1 MPAGMPGERDQNWM
15 WQAVVG
21 ALALL
26 ALWLRLRGFSAYD
39 IVHPDELMQ
48 YLEQG
53 NRLAIGQGVVPWEQR
68 YGARNA
74 VIPQLLAG
82 PMALGHWLAPGT
94 HLAML
99 LGRGVFAGL
108 CLVGVWAAWRLG
120 ALTSRR
126 HGVIALLVA
135 AVWWESV
142 VYGDALLS
150 ESLGTALLMAGAAL
164 LLAERPSPRA
174 DVLTGLLLGLAVVV
188 RLQYAVFAA
197 VLVLAALR
205 LEARRWRL
213 VVLGG
218 LAALVLG
225 GVSDLAAGRAPY
237 GWVLVNWTM
246 NIDHGRAAGFGTAG
260 PLAYV
265 AMLLERL
272 GLVGLLVL
280 GGAVLS
286 GARYRPLVLAAGA
299 SLIAHSLIGHKEYR
313 FIWSTLY
320 AALVLAAIASV
331 MLADRLAAKR
341 GGTAGAAALV
351 LLSLGWAAL
360 SFLTAQHAG
369 GVTAIR
375 YGAAIPLAV
384 LDGTRDPAVCGVA
397 LPDQWRAHMV
407 PALLDRS
414 VPLSVAPQGVM
425 AGTEALPAGVMAA
438 ANALVFPSLPRGAE
452 GYRLTGCH
460 DDGHIRACLYRRAG
474 GCTPARPWTYQAA
487 LLREDS

>member
-1 MPAGMPGERDQNWM
+1 
-15 WQAVVG
+15 
-21 ALALL
+21 
-26 ALWLRLRGFSAYD
+26 
-39 IVHPDELMQ
+39 
-48 YLEQG
+48 
-53 NRLAIGQGVVPWEQR
+53 
-68 YGARNA
+68 
-74 VIPQLLAG
+74 
-82 PMALGHWLAPGT
+82 
-94 HLAML
+94 
-99 LGRGVFAGL
+99 
-108 CLVGVWAAWRLG
+108 
-120 ALTSRR
+120 
-126 HGVIALLVA
+126 
-135 AVWWESV
+135 
-142 VYGDALLS
+142 
-150 ESLGTALLMAGAAL
+150 MAGAAL
-164 LLAERPSPRA
+164 LLADRHSPRA
-174 DVLTGLLLGLAVVV
+174 DLLAGLLLGLAVVV

-205 LEARRWRL
+205 LDARRWRL

-218 LAALVLG
+218 LAALALG
-225 GVSDLAAGRAPY
+225 GVSDVAAGRTPY
-237 GWVLVNWTM
+237 GWVMVNWTM

-265 AMLLERL
+265 AMVLERL
-272 GLVGLLVL
+272 GPAGLLVL
-280 GGAVLS
+280 GGAVFS

-331 MLADRLAAKR
+331 TLADRVAARR
-341 GGTAGAAALV
+341 GRTAGPVALV
-351 LLSLGWAAL
+351 LLGLGWALL
-360 SFLTAQHAG
+360 SFVTQLHAG
-369 GVTAIR
+369 GVKAIR

-425 AGTEALPAGVMAA
+425 AGTEALPAGVNAA

-452 GYRLTGCH
+452 GYQLAGCH
-460 DDGHIRACLYRRAG
+460 DDGHIRACLYRRPG
-474 GCTPARPWTYQAA
+474 GCTPAPPWTYQAA